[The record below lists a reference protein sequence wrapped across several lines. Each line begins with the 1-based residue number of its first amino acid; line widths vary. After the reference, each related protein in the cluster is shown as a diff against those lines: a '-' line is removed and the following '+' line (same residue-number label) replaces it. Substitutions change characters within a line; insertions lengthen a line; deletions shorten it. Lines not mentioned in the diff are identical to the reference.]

1 MNPNTA
7 AYDAW
12 MANQEYHEQI
22 AELSREL
29 DEAAKENPETSLRVL
44 LDEVII
50 NHEYPLIGGD
60 RVSIMIDVLES
71 MVPR

>member
-12 MANQEYHEQI
+12 AMNQEYNEQI

-29 DEAAKENPETSLRVL
+29 DEVAKEHPHTSLRVL
-44 LDEVII
+44 LSELME
-50 NHEYPLIGGD
+50 NQEYPFLGD
-60 RVSIMIDVLES
+60 KTSIMIDVLES
-71 MVPR
+71 MVSR

>member
-22 AELSREL
+22 AELSRAL

>member
-29 DEAAKENPETSLRVL
+29 DEAAKEHPETSLRVL
-44 LDEVII
+44 LSELME
-50 NHEYPLIGGD
+50 NQEYPFVGD
-60 RVSIMIDVLES
+60 KTSIMIDVLES